1 MDVTEVEMKP
11 LSELSH
17 YEVLDLPREA
27 AAPDVER
34 AYRLAQ
40 ATWAEDGLAT
50 YGLYEAGES
59 DAIRERIELAYR
71 VLSDEE
77 ARTGYDVQLGGIE
90 LAPGIELDLDLE
102 FEPEETPAAAAT
114 RSSEVAPEIEEFED
128 FEDPGE
134 GDYDGPRLRRVRL
147 ARGIDIEKIADV
159 TKISAT
165 YLRFIEEERF
175 DDLPAAVYVRGF
187 VGAYARCVGLDPE
200 RVVGPYVERVA
211 SARPDPNVRR
221 SGKRRR

>member
-1 MDVTEVEMKP
+1 MKP

-17 YEVLDLPREA
+17 YEVLDIPREA
-27 AAPDVER
+27 GGPDVER

-40 ATWAEDGLAT
+40 ATWSEDGLAT

-77 ARTGYDVQLGGIE
+77 AKHGYDAQLGGIE
-90 LAPGIELDLDLE
+90 LPPGIDLDLE
-102 FEPEETPAAAAT
+102 FEPEEVPAAASA
-114 RSSEVAPEIEEFED
+114 RASEVAPEIEEFED

-134 GDYDGPRLRRVRL
+134 GEYDGSRLRRVRL
-147 ARGIDIEKIADV
+147 ARGIDLEKIADV

-165 YLRFIEEERF
+165 YLGFIEEERF
-175 DDLPAAVYVRGF
+175 DDLPATVYVRGF
-187 VGAYARCVGLDPE
+187 VAAYARCVGLDPE
-200 RVVGPYVERVA
+200 RVVGPYIERLA
-211 SARPDPNVRR
+211 SARPDPNRR
-221 SGKRRR
+221 RAGKRRR